1 MGGTRDLPAPGR
13 TSTAF
18 DVTTIDALQR
28 TLGDRYAV
36 ERPIG
41 RGGAAVVYL
50 AEDRKHERQ
59 VAIKVL
65 NPELAAS
72 VGAERFLREIRIV
85 ARLSHPHILPLI
97 DSGNVDGV
105 LYFVAPYVTGG
116 SLRDLLKRERML
128 PIAHALRIAREV
140 GSALD
145 FAHRQGFV
153 HRDVKPEN
161 ILFADGLAVLAD
173 FGVARACRESGA
185 EPLTE
190 YGLALGTAEYM
201 SPEQAAGE
209 PDLPTVSDLYSFA
222 CVFYEMVAGE
232 PPITGPNARAIM
244 ARQVTETPRPLRAL
258 RPDAPPAIEDA
269 LRRALDKDPAKRFT
283 TLAEFVA
290 ALSREGDVARTPPVS
305 TTSRSV
311 AVLPFVNA
319 SPDPDNEYLSD
330 GITDELI
337 AALANVEGLRV
348 ASRTSVFALKGKPQ
362 DVRAIGTLLDAAWVL
377 EGTVRRAGDRLR
389 ITAQLTC
396 TEDGRPVWSGRYDRT
411 LEDVFALQD
420 ELAQTIVRT
429 LSVTSLAHLVE
440 PVARHYTE
448 NVDAYGLYLKGRFAW
463 NKRTQ
468 EGVAEGIRYFE
479 QAIAEDPDYALAYTG
494 LSDSYALQLDYRS
507 VPVAEG
513 FERAKFY
520 ARKALELDDSLA
532 EAHASLAWAL
542 FIHDWDWEAA
552 GREFR
557 RAIEVN
563 PRYAPAHQ
571 WYTMLLAAFGRH
583 EEAII
588 EGHTALELDPASVSI
603 RRGMGWT
610 YFYARRYQQAI
621 HHLTRAIEMNPTAEE
636 SYRVLG
642 LARALAGDLPT
653 AERVLREAREL
664 PGAGPYSLSSL
675 GWVLAKAGKTGEAR
689 GLLDELVAL
698 KEQGYVS
705 AVAFAT
711 LYTGLGKFD
720 NALDWMERA
729 YDERRGWMAY
739 LNIHPLL
746 DPVREQP
753 RFRALVKRL
762 RLA

>member
-1 MGGTRDLPAPGR
+1 
-13 TSTAF
+13 
-18 DVTTIDALQR
+18 VTTIDALQHA
-28 TLGDRYAV
+28 LSDRYTV
-36 ERPIG
+36 DRPLG

-65 NPELAAS
+65 NPELAAT
-72 VGAERFLREIRIV
+72 VGGERFLREIRIV
-85 ARLSHPHILPLI
+85 ARLAHPHILPLI
-97 DSGNVDGV
+97 DSGDTDGI
-105 LYFVAPYVTGG
+105 LYFVTPYVTGG
-116 SLRDLLKRERML
+116 SLRDLLTKERTI
-128 PIAHALRIAREV
+128 PVAHALRIAREI

-145 FAHRQGFV
+145 FASRQGFV

-173 FGVARACRESGA
+173 FGVARACCAPGLK
-185 EPLTE
+185 PLTE
-190 YGLALGTAEYM
+190 FGLAIGTAEYM
-201 SPEQAAGE
+201 SPEQASGE
-209 PDLPTVSDLYSFA
+209 MELGSASDQYSLA
-222 CVFYEMVAGE
+222 CVLFEMLGGE

-244 ARQVTETPRPLRAL
+244 ARQVTETPRRIRVLRPEVPLPVEEALARAL
-258 RPDAPPAIEDA
+258 AKDPERRYPTIIDFIDALERTGPDAGLPS
-269 LRRALDKDPAKRFT
+269 
-283 TLAEFVA
+283 
-290 ALSREGDVARTPPVS
+290 LSTAG
-305 TTSRSV
+305 RSI

-319 SPDPDNEYLSD
+319 SPDRENEYLSD

-396 TEDGRPVWSGRYDRT
+396 TDDGRPVWSGRYDRT
-411 LEDVFALQD
+411 LDDVFALQD

-429 LSVTSLAHLVE
+429 LSATSLAHLVE
-440 PVARHYTE
+440 PVARHHTD
-448 NVDAYGLYLKGRFAW
+448 NVDAYSFYLKGRFAW

-468 EGVAEGIRYFE
+468 EGVQEAIHYFE
-479 QAIAEDPDYALAYTG
+479 RAIAEDPNYALAYTG

-507 VPVAEG
+507 VPVDEG
-513 FERAKFY
+513 FARAKYY
-520 ARKALELDDSLA
+520 AGKALELDDSLA

-542 FIHDWDWEAA
+542 FIHDWDWDAA

-557 RAIEVN
+557 RAIEVD

-610 YFYARRYQQAI
+610 YFYARRYAQSI

-675 GWVLAKAGKTGEAR
+675 GWVLARAGKTAEAR
-689 GLLDELVAL
+689 ALLDELLAL
-698 KEQGYVS
+698 KATGYVS

-711 LYTGLGKFD
+711 LYLGLEEQGQ
-720 NALDWMERA
+720 ALDWIERA
-729 YDERRGWMAY
+729 CDERRGWMVY
-739 LNIHPLL
+739 LNVHPLL
-746 DPVREQP
+746 DPVRDEP
-753 RFRALVKRL
+753 RLRALVKRL